1 MSGLPFPPILPIPQ
15 IPNWAGMLASIA
27 AQPLAFCPNFPKI
40 ARRHEVFWV
49 KELVDRPLFIASVN
63 KNPARPITKRLELIH
78 DPDAWFEAKF
88 ADMQQ
93 IHRVGDALPTIRPDF
108 GPVMLGRLFGGKT
121 EYGANTTWTHAFIQ
135 DDWSNAPSWTI
146 DECDPLWQHLQ
157 VLLKRIV
164 QNAVGCYL
172 VQTPNLG
179 ASSDV
184 LLNLRGAERLALDTI
199 DQPAQIT
206 RAVDAI
212 YPAWRKAF
220 MMLWEH
226 VVEQGAGLI
235 HFVGMWASAPHT
247 VLECDF
253 NALIGPG
260 PFQELF
266 LPDIRRQAAT
276 VGRAIFHLD
285 GPDAARH
292 VDTLLDVPEL
302 QAIQYVPGTGTP
314 SALDKLA
321 MLRKIQRRGK
331 ALQIVCPFEE
341 VLPLC
346 DSLEP
351 AGLAFLVDNVP
362 DAKGLDSLFAQ
373 FCRRFGAVD

>member
-1 MSGLPFPPILPIPQ
+1 MSSTPFPPILPIPQ
-15 IPNWAGMLASIA
+15 LPDWASTLASIA

-40 ARRHEVFWV
+40 ARRHEAFWA
-49 KELVDRPLFIASVN
+49 KDLVDRPLFIASIN
-63 KNPARPITKRLELIH
+63 SNPARPITKRLELIH
-78 DPDAWFEAKF
+78 DPDAWFAAKF

-108 GPVMLGRLFGGKT
+108 GPVILGGLFGGKT
-121 EYGANTTWTHAFIQ
+121 EYGANTTWTHAFIH
-135 DDWSNAPSWTI
+135 DDWSNAPGWTI
-146 DECDPLWQHLQ
+146 DENDPLWRQLQ
-157 VLLKRIV
+157 ILLKRVV
-164 QNAVGCYL
+164 QEAVGCYL
-172 VQTPNLG
+172 VQTPSLG
-179 ASSDV
+179 ASGDV
-184 LLNLRGAERLALDTI
+184 LLNLRGAEKLALDTI

-206 RAVDAI
+206 RAIDAI
-212 YPAWRKAF
+212 YPAWRQAF
-220 MMLWEH
+220 MTHWEH
-226 VVEQGAGLI
+226 TIGQGAGLI
-235 HFVGMWASAPHT
+235 HFVGMWANVPHV

-253 NALIGPG
+253 NALIGPE

-276 VGRAIFHLD
+276 IGRAIFHLD

-292 VDTLLDVPEL
+292 VDALLDAPEL

-321 MLRKIQRRGK
+321 MLQKVQQRGK

-346 DSLEP
+346 DVLEP
-351 AGLAFLVDNVP
+351 AGLAFLIGNVP
-362 DAKGLDSLFAQ
+362 DAKSLDDLFAQ